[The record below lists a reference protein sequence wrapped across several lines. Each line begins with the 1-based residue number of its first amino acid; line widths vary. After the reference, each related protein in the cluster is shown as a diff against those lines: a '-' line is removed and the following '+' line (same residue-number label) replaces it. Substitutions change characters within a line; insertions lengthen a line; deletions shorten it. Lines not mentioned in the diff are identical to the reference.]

1 MIVKDFDMNDIYDSG
16 QCFRWKKINDS
27 EFIGVIANGVCRV
40 IQNGDDISFIGVSED
55 VARIYFDLDRDYG
68 EIKSILGSDEIM
80 KKAIAYGPGLRILNQ
95 DRWETLVSFIISANN
110 NIPRISSSIEKLS
123 QKFGQE
129 IILGNKEYY
138 LFPTAEELKD
148 ATEEEIRECGVGFRA
163 KYIKKAVFDYLTGNI
178 DLDRIADMDYDS
190 ARKELL
196 KVTGVGP
203 KVANCILLF
212 SMQKIEAFPI
222 DVWIKK
228 MVEELYF
235 GEEKSN
241 HEIEAFAKERFGD
254 LGGIAQQYLFNARKE
269 LT

>member
-16 QCFRWKKINDS
+16 QCFRWKKISDS
-27 EFIGVIANGVCRV
+27 EFIGVISSGVCRV
-40 IQNGDDISFIGVSED
+40 IQNGEKIDFIGVSEE
-55 VARIYFDLDRDYG
+55 VARKYFDLDRDYG
-68 EIKSILGSDEIM
+68 KIKSILSSDEIM
-80 KKAIAYGPGLRILNQ
+80 KQAINYGKGLRILNQ
-95 DRWETLVSFIISANN
+95 DRWETLISFIISANN

-123 QKFGQE
+123 QKFGQK

-148 ATEEEIRECGVGFRA
+148 ATEEEIQECGVGFRA

-178 DLDRIADMDYDS
+178 DLDKIADMDYDS
-190 ARKELL
+190 AKKELL
-196 KVTGVGP
+196 KITRVGP

-241 HEIEAFAKERFGD
+241 TEIEFFAKERFGD